1 MNTHVSFTSFKNISA
16 NDFSNCTSSKLNKTP
31 PIGAP
36 KATET
41 PAAAAADKISL
52 FFASFLP
59 YLGNKYENIFPMQ
72 HAMCTIGPSLP
83 KLKPA
88 DTERIKP
95 TDLIISVHL
104 PRYPRMIKP
113 LKIVFI

>member
-1 MNTHVSFTSFKNISA
+1 MISIKFLRENNSSPKNVHKYNSIQLYIK
-16 NDFSNCTSSKLNKTP
+16 FFLLHTSSRLKRTP

-59 YLGNKYENIFPMQ
+59 YLGK
-72 HAMCTIGPSLP
+72 
-83 KLKPA
+83 
-88 DTERIKP
+88 R
-95 TDLIISVHL
+95 
-104 PRYPRMIKP
+104 
-113 LKIVFI
+113 

>member
-1 MNTHVSFTSFKNISA
+1 MMWKKIYKYITNLDKDH
-16 NDFSNCTSSKLNKTP
+16 TSSKLNKTP

-36 KATET
+36 KATDT

-59 YLGNKYENIFPMQ
+59 YFGNRYENMLPIQ
-72 HAMCTIGPSLP
+72 QAMCTIGPSLP

-95 TDLIISVHL
+95 TDLIINVHF
-104 PRYPRMIKP
+104 PKYPLIIKP
-113 LKIVFI
+113 LNIVLI